1 MMKKLVIDID
11 GTLTNADTADYET
24 VGVNTAVAKQLRQYK
39 KAGFEIA
46 LHTARNMRTYENN
59 TGKIN
64 AKTLPVLV
72 KWLERHD
79 IPYDEIWVGK
89 PWCGNDGFYVDDKAI
104 RPDEFAAMSYDEIR
118 ALLKLDT

>member
-1 MMKKLVIDID
+1 MKKLVIDID
-11 GTLTNADTADYET
+11 GTLTSADSTDYES
-24 VGVNTAVAKQLRQYK
+24 VGLNMAVAEQLRQYK
-39 KAGFEIA
+39 EAGFEIA

-64 AKTLPVLV
+64 AKTLPVLM

-89 PWCGNDGFYVDDKAI
+89 PWCGHDGFYIDDKAV
-104 RPDEFAAMSYDEIR
+104 RPDEFVQLSYEEIR

>member
-1 MMKKLVIDID
+1 MKKLVIDID
-11 GTLTNADTADYET
+11 GTLTNADSTDYEN
-24 VGVNTAVAKQLRQYK
+24 VGLNTAVAEQLRQYK
-39 KAGFEIA
+39 KDGFEIA

-64 AKTLPVLV
+64 AKTLPVLM